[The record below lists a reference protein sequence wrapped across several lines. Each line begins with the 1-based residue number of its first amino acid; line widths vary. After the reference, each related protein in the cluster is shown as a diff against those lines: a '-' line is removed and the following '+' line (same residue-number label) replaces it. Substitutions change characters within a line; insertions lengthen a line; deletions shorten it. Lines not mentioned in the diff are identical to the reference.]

1 MDKIYDLLIIGGGSA
16 GLSAG
21 IYAGRAK
28 LDTLI
33 IEKDK
38 IGGQTITTSEL
49 VNYPGI
55 RKTTGPKLMDDMRLH
70 ALDFGVNFTSGHI
83 ENVDFSGDIKLLYT
97 NQGVYKGHSVIIA
110 TGAVPCTL
118 GFPGESEFTGRGVAY
133 CSTCDG
139 EFFEGLDIFV
149 VGAGFAA
156 AEEAIF
162 LTRFAKKVTVI
173 AREPEFTCAKTI
185 GDKVL
190 AHPKIEVKFNT
201 EVVEAKGD
209 NMLRSAKFINN
220 VTGETFEYHAS
231 KEDQTFGLFIF
242 VGYSP
247 ATDVFKG
254 HVEINDHGYIPTKEN
269 MQTNIPGVYA
279 AGDLRP
285 KSLRQ
290 IVTAVAD
297 GAVAA
302 TDVEK
307 YVAAQKEKLGIKE
320 TYSEDTKKSPAPQE
334 TPAASVESSGSSN
347 FLSDD
352 IKNQLKTIF
361 NKLEKE
367 VTLVS
372 IVDTQNPKSVELRDF
387 VVSISKLSHKVL
399 TEVYN
404 KDERPDIE
412 KLIHGDKFPVV
423 SLLDSNKN
431 YSGVKFHGIPGGHE
445 LNSFVLAIYNLGGP
459 GQAIEPAIVE
469 KIKAIDKPTNIKV
482 CISLS
487 CQLCPDVVVAAQR
500 IAMLNSNV
508 ETEMIDISLFPEMR
522 KQYNIM
528 SVPAIIINDDKIHFG
543 AKKLD
548 KILELF

>member
-38 IGGQTITTSEL
+38 IGGQTITTLEL

-55 RKTTGPKLMDDMRLH
+55 RRTTGPKLMDDMRLH
-70 ALDFGVNFTSGHI
+70 ALDFGAEFTLADI
-83 ENVDFSGDIKLLYT
+83 ENVDFSSDIKLLYT
-97 NQGVYKGHSVIIA
+97 SQGVLKGHSVIIA

-118 GFPGESEFTGRGVAY
+118 GFPGEAEFTGRGVAY

-149 VGAGFAA
+149 VGAGYAA
-156 AEEAIF
+156 AEEALF

-173 AREPEFTCAKTI
+173 AREPEFTCAKSI
-185 GDKVL
+185 ADKVL
-190 AHPKIEVKFNT
+190 SHPKIEVKFNT

-209 NMLRSAKFINN
+209 DMLRSAKFINN
-220 VTGETFEYHAS
+220 LTKERFEYHAS

-242 VGYSP
+242 VGYAP
-247 ATDVFKG
+247 ATEVFKG
-254 HVEINDHGYIPTKEN
+254 HIDIDDHGYIPTKET
-269 MQTNIPGVYA
+269 METNIAGVYA

-297 GAVAA
+297 GAIAA

-307 YVAAQKEKLGIKE
+307 YVADQKDRLGIKE
-320 TYSEDTKKSPAPQE
+320 TYSNDKPKPLAPE
-334 TPAASVESSGSSN
+334 EPPSSDRESSESMDL
-347 FLSDD
+347 LSDD
-352 IKNQLKTIF
+352 MKSQLKSIF
-361 NKLEKE
+361 AKLDKE

-372 IVDTQNPKSVELRDF
+372 IVDLENPKSVELRDF
-387 VVSISKLSHKVL
+387 VLSISKLNDNIL
-399 TEVYN
+399 AEVYN
-404 KDERPDIE
+404 KDERPDME
-412 KLIHGDKFPVV
+412 KLARADKFPVV
-423 SLLDSNKN
+423 SLLDSNKA
-431 YSGVKFHGIPGGHE
+431 YTGVKFHGIPGGHE
-445 LNSFVLAIYNLGGP
+445 LNSFVLAIYNLASP
-459 GQAIEPAIVE
+459 GQAIDPDMVE
-469 KIKAIDKPTNIKV
+469 KIKAINKPTNLKV

-500 IAMLNSNV
+500 IAMLNPNI
-508 ETEMIDISLFPEMR
+508 ECEMIDTSLFPDIR
-522 KQYNIM
+522 SKYKIM
-528 SVPAIIINDDKIHFG
+528 SVPAIIINDDKIYFG
-543 AKKLD
+543 AKKIGE
-548 KILELF
+548 ILELL

>member
-38 IGGQTITTSEL
+38 IGGQTITTLEL

-70 ALDFGVNFTSGHI
+70 ALDFGAEFTFADI
-83 ENVDFSGDIKLLYT
+83 ESVDFSDDIKLLYT
-97 NQGVYKGHSVIIA
+97 SQGVLKGHSVIIA

-149 VGAGFAA
+149 VGAGYAA
-156 AEEAIF
+156 AEEALF

-173 AREPEFTCAKTI
+173 AREPEFTCAKSI
-185 GDKVL
+185 ADKVL
-190 AHPKIEVKFNT
+190 AHPNIEVKFNT

-209 NMLRSAKFINN
+209 DMLKSAKFINN
-220 VTGETFEYHAS
+220 LTKESFEYHAS
-231 KEDQTFGLFIF
+231 QEDQTFGLFIF
-242 VGYSP
+242 VGYAP
-247 ATDVFKG
+247 ATEVFKG
-254 HVEINDHGYIPTKEN
+254 HIDIDAHGYIPTKET
-269 MQTNIPGVYA
+269 METNIPGVYA

-297 GAVAA
+297 GAIAA

-307 YVAAQKEKLGIKE
+307 HVSAQKERLGIKE
-320 TYSEDTKKSPAPQE
+320 IYSHDKPKPPAPEE
-334 TPAASVESSGSSN
+334 TPPPSTESSGSSE

-352 IKNQLKTIF
+352 IKTQLKTIF
-361 NKLEKE
+361 NKLDRE

-372 IVDTQNPKSVELRDF
+372 IVDLENPKSIELRDF
-387 VVSISKLSHKVL
+387 VLSVSKLNDKVL
-399 TEVYN
+399 SEVYN
-404 KDERPDIE
+404 KGERPDIE
-412 KLIHGDKFPVV
+412 TLASADKFPVV
-423 SLLDSNKN
+423 SLLDSNKK

-445 LNSFVLAIYNLGGP
+445 LNSFVLAIYNLASP
-459 GQAIEPAIVE
+459 GQAIDPLMAE
-469 KIKAIDKPTNIKV
+469 KIKAIDKPTNLKI

-500 IAMLNSNV
+500 IAMLNPNI
-508 ETEMIDISLFPEMR
+508 ETEMIDTSLFPDIR
-522 KQYNIM
+522 SKYKIM
-528 SVPAIIINDDKIHFG
+528 SVPAIIVNDDKIHFG
-543 AKKLD
+543 AKKID
-548 KILELF
+548 EILELL